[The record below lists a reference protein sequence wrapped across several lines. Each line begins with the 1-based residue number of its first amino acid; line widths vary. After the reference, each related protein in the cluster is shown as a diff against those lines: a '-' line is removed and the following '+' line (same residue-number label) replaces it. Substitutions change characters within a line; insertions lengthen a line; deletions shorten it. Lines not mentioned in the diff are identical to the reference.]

1 MNPIEAAV
9 APLEADAVGRAEK
22 YARARVADFVS
33 KLEAAG
39 WDVNLVAPYPSSN
52 GISKFEYW
60 VKMDDYQVCGEI
72 TKWREITA
80 HHGRPCLVDLVP
92 AGVESYVT
100 RIKKQAAE
108 EYQLFVKKLVA
119 KIGDVLAA
127 DLDGNHVWSSS
138 TLTVRKADGSVERW
152 FTQQIVNVSCR
163 GKYFNQW
170 PTRKLKR

>member
-1 MNPIEAAV
+1 
-9 APLEADAVGRAEK
+9 
-22 YARARVADFVS
+22 
-33 KLEAAG
+33 
-39 WDVNLVAPYPSSN
+39 
-52 GISKFEYW
+52 

-80 HHGRPCLVDLVP
+80 RHGRPCLVDLVP

-100 RIKKQAAE
+100 RIKKQAAD